1 MVCNTTCFD
10 LYSTQNVKTHYVIGK
25 PEDDL
30 YRSKHVVLKTINF
43 YCYNYYIYV

>member
-1 MVCNTTCFD
+1 MVFNTTCFD
-10 LYSTQNVKTHYVIGK
+10 VYSTQKAKPHYVIGE

-43 YCYNYYIYV
+43 FVIINIFI